1 MERRI
6 LAKCGRK
13 KAKCGRRKAI
23 FGSQEAAILS
33 AAGINVAGSLAA
45 ASIGASATKSAAQDQ
60 AKATIQSAQ
69 RQAQAIKDQSAKS
82 KELQQESQ
90 EFVKEQNAENRELQK
105 DIQLQLQM
113 LTGQQNVNDRLEA
126 SKIQVRNGGSTKR
139 RLKNA
144 GKSTL
149 SLQGGNMP
157 FIVTDGGGVVLI
169 GTTPEGYDL
178 YEIVGNDHEHYHK
191 AQGGKNKTGVGIKFA
206 DSNVIEGE
214 GNQNGTQ
221 GEYLLNTPDNAYFIS
236 RHSIAGVNPAKMVN
250 YGMHPL
256 QAYAIQEN
264 LKAANGISDDG
275 KHNSSPV
282 KKLMGGMPNN
292 FINMVN
298 STGPQMGVDTVG
310 DTTVGIVAATQND
323 KNKFKCGGK
332 KRCLKLGGRCKAYW
346 GTDTQGR
353 RIWIEG
359 NAPSTTTTSG
369 PGNGGR
375 NSYYGNTT
383 GGNASSTTTPIS
395 SNNGPGTGGRTGAN
409 TYGGGGGKLFKS
421 NTGGST
427 RSSSGGSFWNNADL
441 WGAGI
446 GTLGNIGGALITAA
460 ANRSAARTIAD
471 AQNQAAGIMRNAYNS
486 LTGIDMNSIR
496 REDYAAAHAMPALQ
510 APISFAAGQNAL
522 VNRSLQRTLANAG
535 KYYASGAAAQRRMAE
550 AEVNAQ
556 DARNQI
562 YAADQRQMQEIRQ
575 ANAERV
581 TQAAMRN
588 AELDTQANRDYTSAY
603 LNLLQYNNDINNQK
617 ILGSAGAMSEG
628 AINAA
633 NAISQAQ
640 TSNAAAW
647 ASALTG
653 SSQGFAN
660 SLSNMATRRTDLA
673 NVMLGASSDS
683 QASYYA
689 NPRLSTTSE
698 AKNEYDKLVA
708 QYNSIKNSKNSGDQD
723 TAAILKRRINIIAT
737 SRGFKI
743 Y

>member
-13 KAKCGRRKAI
+13 KAKCGRRKAP

-69 RQAQAIKDQSAKS
+69 RQAQAIKEQSARS

-126 SKIQVRNGGSTKR
+126 SKIQVKNGGSTKR

-144 GKSTL
+144 GKSTF

-157 FIVTDGGGVVLI
+157 FIVTDGGGVILI

-178 YEIVGNDHEHYHK
+178 YEIIGNDHEHYHK

-206 DSNVIEGE
+206 DGNVIEGE

-236 RHSIAGVNPAKMVN
+236 RHSIAGVNPAKMIN
-250 YGMHPL
+250 EGMHPL

-292 FINMVN
+292 FIGMINA
-298 STGPQMGVDTVG
+298 TGPKMGVDTVG
-310 DTTVGIVAATQND
+310 DTTVGVASQFTD
-323 KNKFKCGGK
+323 KKRSLKCGGK
-332 KRCLKLGGRCKAYW
+332 TRRKANNGLKWNWNTGKFEDNDNIQVPY
-346 GTDTQGR
+346 
-353 RIWIEG
+353 
-359 NAPSTTTTSG
+359 APGKQPAATTTNTSTEESTS
-369 PGNGGR
+369 NGGFF
-375 NSYYGNTT
+375 SDWTAGNTVDLI
-383 GGNASSTTTPIS
+383 GSGIS
-395 SNNGPGTGGRTGAN
+395 
-409 TYGGGGGKLFKS
+409 
-421 NTGGST
+421 
-427 RSSSGGSFWNNADL
+427 
-441 WGAGI
+441 
-446 GTLGNIGGALITAA
+446 TLGNIGGALITSS
-460 ANRSAARTIAD
+460 ANRSAARTIAN

-486 LTGIDMNSIR
+486 LTGIDMSSIR

-510 APISFAAGQNAL
+510 APVSFAAGQNAL

-535 KYYASGAAAQRRMAE
+535 KYSASGAAAQRRMAE

-575 ANAERV
+575 ANAERI

-603 LNLLQYNNDINNQK
+603 LNLLQYNNDIDNQK
-617 ILGSAGAMSEG
+617 ILGAAGAMSEG

-660 SLSNMATRRTDLA
+660 SLSNMATRRADLA

-683 QASYYA
+683 QAAYYA

-708 QYNSIKNSKNSGDQD
+708 QYNSIKNSKNPGDQD
-723 TAAILKRRINIIAT
+723 TATILKRRINTIAT
-737 SRGFKI
+737 SRGFKT

>member
-1 MERRI
+1 MPKRR
-6 LAKCGRK
+6 LKYKGRC
-13 KAKCGRRKAI
+13 KAL
-23 FGSQEAAILS
+23 FGSETAAILT
-33 AAGINVAGSLAA
+33 AAGINAATQMAA
-45 ASIGASATKSAAQDQ
+45 AGINSSATKQAAKDQ
-60 AKATIQSAQ
+60 AQATIQSAQ
-69 RQAQAIKDQSAKS
+69 RQAQAIKDQSARS

-126 SKIQVRNGGSTKR
+126 SRIQVRNGGSTKR
-139 RLKNA
+139 ILKSA

-157 FIVTDGGGVVLI
+157 FVVTDGGGVIPI

-178 YEIVGNDHEHYHK
+178 YEIIGNDHEHYHK

-206 DSNVIEGE
+206 NSKVVEGE
-214 GNQNGTQ
+214 GNQKGPQ
-221 GEYLLNTPDNAYFIS
+221 GEYLLNTPYAAYFIT
-236 RHSIAGVNPAKMVN
+236 RHPINGFNPAKMVN
-250 YGMHPL
+250 SGMHPL

-264 LKAANGISDDG
+264 LKAINGISDDG
-275 KHNSSPV
+275 KHNSAPV

-310 DTTVGIVAATQND
+310 DTTVGVVATTQDD
-323 KNKFKCGGK
+323 KNKFKCGGR
-332 KRCLKLGGRCKAYW
+332 KRYFRLGGRCKAYW
-346 GTDTQGR
+346 GTDSQGR
-353 RIWIEG
+353 HIWIEG

-375 NSYYGNTT
+375 NSYYGQTT

-395 SNNGPGTGGRTGAN
+395 SNNGPGTGGRTGSN
-409 TYGGGGGKLFKS
+409 TYGGGGGNFSKS
-421 NTGGST
+421 NNSGST
-427 RSSSGGSFWNNADL
+427 RSSSGSFWNNADL

-446 GTLGNIGGALITAA
+446 GALGNVGGAWITSS

-471 AQNQAAGIMRNAYNS
+471 AQNQAAGIMRDAYNS

-510 APISFAAGQNAL
+510 APVSFAAGQNAL

-535 KYYASGAAAQRRMAE
+535 KYSASGAAAQKRMAY

-562 YAADQRQMQEIRQ
+562 NAADQRQMQEIRQ

-581 TQAAMRN
+581 TQTAMKH
-588 AELDTQANRDYTSAY
+588 AELDTQANRDYTNAY
-603 LNLLQYNNDINNQK
+603 LNLLQYNNNINNEK
-617 ILGSAGAMSEG
+617 ILGAAGAMSEG

-653 SSQGFAN
+653 STQGFAN
-660 SLSNMATRRTDLA
+660 SLSNMATRRADLA
-673 NVMLGASSDS
+673 KVMLGASGDS

-698 AKNEYDKLVA
+698 AKNEYDRLVA
-708 QYNSIKNSKNSGDQD
+708 QYNSIKNSKNPGDKD
-723 TAAILKRRINIIAT
+723 TAAILKRRINNIAT
-737 SRGFKI
+737 GRGFQI
-743 Y
+743 V

>member
-1 MERRI
+1 MEKRI

-13 KAKCGRRKAI
+13 KAKCGRRKAP

-33 AAGINVAGSLAA
+33 AAGINAATQIAA
-45 ASIGASATKSAAQDQ
+45 AGINSSATKQAAQDQ

-69 RQAQAIKDQSAKS
+69 RQAQAIKDQTARS
-82 KELQQESQ
+82 KEIQQESQ
-90 EFVKEQNAENRELQK
+90 EFVKEQNTENRELQK
-105 DIQLQLQM
+105 DIQLQLQI

-157 FIVTDGGGVVLI
+157 FIVTDGGGVIPI

-206 DSNVIEGE
+206 DGNVIEGE

-250 YGMHPL
+250 SGMHPL

-275 KHNSSPV
+275 KHNSAPV

-298 STGPQMGVDTVG
+298 SNGPQIGVDTVG
-310 DTTVGIVAATQND
+310 DTTVGVVAATQDN

-332 KRCLKLGGRCKAYW
+332 KRCLKLGGRCKGKN
-346 GTDTQGR
+346 GTKTWVCGNG
-353 RIWIEG
+353 WI
-359 NAPSTTTTSG
+359 PSDEAVNNPYSSGVTISNSSATNINNTTTNT
-369 PGNGGR
+369 N
-375 NSYYGNTT
+375 NTKLNTT
-383 GGNASSTTTPIS
+383 NSSK
-395 SNNGPGTGGRTGAN
+395 N
-409 TYGGGGGKLFKS
+409 
-421 NTGGST
+421 
-427 RSSSGGSFWNNADL
+427 SFWNSADL
-441 WGAGI
+441 WGSGI
-446 GTLGNIGGALITAA
+446 GALGNIGGAWITSA
-460 ANRSAARTIAD
+460 ANRSAARTVAD
-471 AQNQAAGIMRNAYNS
+471 AQNQASGIMRDAYNS
-486 LTGIDMNSIR
+486 LTGIDMSSIR

-510 APISFAAGQNAL
+510 APVSFAAGQNAL
-522 VNRSLQRTLANAG
+522 VNRALQRTLANAG
-535 KYYASGAAAQRRMAE
+535 KYSASGAAAQRRMAE

-581 TQAAMRN
+581 TQAAMKN

-617 ILGSAGAMSEG
+617 ILGAAGAMSEG

-660 SLSNMATRRTDLA
+660 SLSNMATRRADLSK
-673 NVMLGASSDS
+673 VMLGASGDS

-708 QYNSIKNSKNSGDQD
+708 QYDSIKNSKNPGDQD
-723 TAAILKRRINIIAT
+723 TAAILKRRINNIAT
-737 SRGFKI
+737 GRGFKTV
-743 Y
+743 